1 MITLAEW
8 AVKYPS
14 AMLVVFSSL
23 ARTPGLPF
31 LVGQN
36 FRGRTYTMRVP
47 LLTLVNIVVAKSLP
61 GRAELIQSCH

>member
-1 MITLAEW
+1 MAEW

-47 LLTLVNIVVAKSLP
+47 LLTLVNIVVA
-61 GRAELIQSCH
+61 